1 MNKEN
6 EEVITTTSSEG
17 DTSFMVC
24 KTAEENKTQK
34 VCMDVENKNAHS
46 SNRAMK
52 KAMLDNNTYNLMEQL
67 LIENRSL
74 WRIKNNYK
82 TDSAMDNESKQLWNT
97 IEKEKEELVN
107 ILADKLRERL

>member
-1 MNKEN
+1 MSKEN
-6 EEVITTTSSEG
+6 EEVLTTTSSEG
-17 DTSFMVC
+17 DTSFMGC

-46 SNRAMK
+46 SNRAK
-52 KAMLDNNTYNLMEQL
+52 NEKGMLDNNTYNLMEQL

-82 TDSAMDNESKQLWNT
+82 TDSAIDNESKQLWNT

-107 ILADKLRERL
+107 ILSRIN